1 MINQKNVEKLYQ
13 LILENDYSLQGCQWD
28 ELYTCDYDTPQS
40 IINDFINI
48 FLDTDFSEFDFN
60 INDYV
65 LIANRE
71 ERKEALIKYFEK
83 VVEELKT
90 TKVKGGEYED
100 L

>member
-40 IINDFINI
+40 IINDFIKI

>member
-1 MINQKNVEKLYQ
+1 MINQRNVERLYQ

-65 LIANRE
+65 SVANRE
-71 ERKEALIKYFEK
+71 ERKEALIKFFETIVK
-83 VVEELKT
+83 DLK
-90 TKVKGGEYED
+90 ED
-100 L
+100 KE

>member
-13 LILENDYSLQGCQWD
+13 LILEEDYSLQGCQWD

-48 FLDTDFSEFDFN
+48 FLDTDFSQFDFN

-90 TKVKGGEYED
+90 TKIKGGKYET